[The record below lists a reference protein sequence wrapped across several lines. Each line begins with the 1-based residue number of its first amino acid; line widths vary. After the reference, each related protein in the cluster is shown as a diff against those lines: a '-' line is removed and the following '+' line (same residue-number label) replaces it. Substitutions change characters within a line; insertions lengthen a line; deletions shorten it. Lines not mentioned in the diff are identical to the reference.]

1 MEGNDKME
9 IVDKK
14 KEKDKRK
21 KEKLKQQFK
30 NRDKSSFEYESD
42 VEDESSSSEHVA
54 VKKEEGLIAKNTL
67 ASSEV
72 MRMKEDLELK
82 QAERK
87 SKRATRSAEKGAQ
100 SSKKSKLVQKEKVA
114 SPKSVVIPNRPGH
127 YQPDEL
133 KEVLHGIYVQKDDN
147 AIAKDVFALSPGRN
161 QASLKAKVAKI
172 REEMKIIVNTLT
184 QDDIEIADK
193 GMM

>member
-1 MEGNDKME
+1 
-9 IVDKK
+9 
-14 KEKDKRK
+14 
-21 KEKLKQQFK
+21 LKQQFK
-30 NRDKSSFEYESD
+30 NRDKDEKRRKKRRHSRSESSSSSEYESD
-42 VEDESSSSEHVA
+42 GEDESSSSEHVA